1 MNPSP
6 APSLRSR
13 FSPLGLGCGTFGRE
27 IDRTAA
33 FAMMDQAWANQILHF
48 DTAEAYGRPA
58 GMSESIIG
66 AWLASRRPPPRSLF
80 LATKMLRPY
89 TPERVEAAVTQSL
102 KRLGLESVDLF
113 YFHGWDEAAASPA
126 VLSALDQLVRSGRV
140 GALGASN
147 FNVAQLERVLMIQSE
162 SGWAR
167 VQALQNNNNYAV
179 RDVDVALSG
188 LCAREDVAIVT
199 YSPLGA
205 GFLTG
210 KHKQAVEPGSRFDIV
225 PDHQDIYFND
235 LARSRLAELEALA
248 ARTGH
253 PAVELAFAWA
263 VRQPGVDCVLVGGR
277 TSAHLDQALRGKAI
291 DTAGIFPPA

>member
-1 MNPSP
+1 MVPPPKN
-6 APSLRSR
+6 SLRSR
-13 FSPLGLGCGTFGRE
+13 FSKLGLGCGTFGRE
-27 IDRTAA
+27 IDQAAA
-33 FAMMDQAWANQILHF
+33 FAMMDYAWAHQIVHF

-58 GMSESIIG
+58 GTSESIVG
-66 AWLASRRPPPRSLF
+66 AWLASRRPPSGSLL

-89 TPERVEAAVTQSL
+89 TPERVEAVVTQSL
-102 KRLGLESVDLF
+102 KRLGLARLDLF

-126 VLSALDQLVRSGRV
+126 VLGALDQQVRSGRV

-147 FNVAQLERVLMIQSE
+147 FNVAQLERVLTMQSE

-167 VQALQNNNNYAV
+167 IQALQNNNNFAV
-179 RDVDVALSG
+179 RDVDAALSA
-188 LCAREDVAIVT
+188 LCTREEVAIVT

-210 KHKQAVEPGSRFDIV
+210 KHKRTVEPGSRFDIV

-235 LARSRLAELEALA
+235 LARGRLAELEAIA

-253 PAVELAFAWA
+253 PAVQLAFAWA

-277 TSAHLDQALRGKAI
+277 TLAHLDQALQGLAI